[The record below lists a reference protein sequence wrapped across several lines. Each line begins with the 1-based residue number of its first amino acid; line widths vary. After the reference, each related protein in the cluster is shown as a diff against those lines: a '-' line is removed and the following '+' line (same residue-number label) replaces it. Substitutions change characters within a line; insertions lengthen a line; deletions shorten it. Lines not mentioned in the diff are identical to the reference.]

1 MPLIHSKK
9 PKAFSEN
16 IRREIHA
23 GKPQKQAV
31 AIAYSVKREAEKRE
45 HKAHGGCIGSE
56 CTGCSDPAC
65 YAEGGAVDSYTK
77 RGDNEKGVH
86 AGDTEAG
93 SSKKAAGMS
102 MAGVFARNAEDP
114 RSKKLAV
121 GEHHKVLGEMK
132 LMPKPK
138 LYASG
143 GEVKGINKPSAQ
155 GKGISEA
162 GAKLNPAFSVGGKKW
177 DTENA
182 KDEHRKTLSEMKS
195 MKKPNLYAEGG
206 EVHNTPEHPDAEQDK
221 ELIDDELHNHMG
233 EELMAAFDAKDKKR
247 MMESIEAIVMSALSK
262 E

>member
-9 PKAFSEN
+9 PRAFSEN

-31 AIAYSVKREAEKRE
+31 AIAYSVKREAEKRD
-45 HKAHGGCIGSE
+45 HKAYGGCIGAE

-65 YAEGGAVDSYTK
+65 YAGG
-77 RGDNEKGVH
+77 GEIKGVH
-86 AGDTEAG
+86 SGETEQGA
-93 SSKKAAGMS
+93 SKKEMGMS
-102 MAGVFARNAEDP
+102 NAGVFARHAKDP
-114 RSKKLAV
+114 GSVGEKSKELAV
-121 GEHHKVLGEMK
+121 KEHHKVLGEMK

-162 GAKLNPAFSVGGKKW
+162 GAKLNPAFSIGGKKW

-195 MKKPNLYAEGG
+195 MKKPNLYAQGG

-233 EELMAAFDAKDKKR
+233 EELMAAFDSKDKKR

-262 E
+262 G